1 MRGACKNHHGWN
13 CKDTS
18 QHYAHPSCCGANQI
32 MIHGPDTK
40 IWYKINEAFY
50 TNSSIWRFYSSLFN
64 QLGKT
69 CLESAGSFQPLTD
82 ELFQQWKIIPSAT
95 RSTHA
100 PGSRFTF
107 GWGKGVEKG
116 SWRLGTIC
124 QMKLTK
130 TEEKKGGHQS
140 TSGHLCSHLTKQL
153 NKLVNLVCTVI
164 NTLNAYPRL
173 KKNSTRQQQTKSTN
187 VRFLVTSLEN
197 LQLWFS

>member
-1 MRGACKNHHGWN
+1 MHGACKNHHGWN

-32 MIHGPDTK
+32 MIHGSDIK

-50 TNSSIWRFYSSLFN
+50 TNPSIWRFYSSLLN

-69 CLESAGSFQPLTD
+69 CLESVGSFQPLMTD

-100 PGSRFTF
+100 PGGRFTF

-116 SWRLGTIC
+116 SWRLGTFVKWSS
-124 QMKLTK
+124 QKQ
-130 TEEKKGGHQS
+130 KKKKKRGGIKVPQDIYAA
-140 TSGHLCSHLTKQL
+140 TWP
-153 NKLVNLVCTVI
+153 NN
-164 NTLNAYPRL
+164 
-173 KKNSTRQQQTKSTN
+173 
-187 VRFLVTSLEN
+187 
-197 LQLWFS
+197 